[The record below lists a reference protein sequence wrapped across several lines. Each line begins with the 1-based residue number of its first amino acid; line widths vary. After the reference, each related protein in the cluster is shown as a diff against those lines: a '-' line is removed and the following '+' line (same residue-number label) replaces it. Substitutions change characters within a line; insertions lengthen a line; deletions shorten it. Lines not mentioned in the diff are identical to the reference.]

1 MRKRDAACFGE
12 RMQSK
17 TASGLETY
25 VDFLLDAVCVVDE
38 QHRFLHVSA
47 AGERIFGYRP
57 EEMVGKPMIDFVHPD
72 DRERTLQTAAEVVAG
87 AEKIGFENRYLRKD
101 GGIAYLS
108 WSARWSESDRLRVAV
123 ARDIGES
130 RRASLRQAAVYAIS
144 EAAHGEG
151 DPDALFA
158 KVVGILNG
166 LMPTVRICIALHEE
180 DSGEIR
186 FPVAPEA
193 GDQADDAELLAH
205 CRAVAAAGRPVLAA
219 LGDGGRECLGI
230 PLKSENRTIGM
241 LMAGS
246 KGFQPD
252 ETELL
257 EFVSVQVAVA
267 IGRRQLLERL
277 RHLALHDALTRL
289 SNRELFHDRI
299 RRALY
304 RNRRG
309 NAALALLFIDLDKF
323 KEVNDRFGHAGG
335 DTLLQHVSRRIL
347 RGVRESDTVARFGGD
362 EFVVLLE
369 DIESGQWVR
378 SVAENILQA
387 LGQPF
392 ELAGETVRIS
402 ASIGLALSPEHGEDE
417 KQLLRRADEAMYAAK
432 IAGGNRV
439 HL

>member
-1 MRKRDAACFGE
+1 
-12 RMQSK
+12 MQGKAFSL
-17 TASGLETY
+17 LETY
-25 VDFLLDAVCVVDE
+25 VDFLLDAVCVVDDE
-38 QHRFLHVSA
+38 GLFVHISA
-47 AGERIFGYRP
+47 GGERVFGYRP
-57 EEMVGKPMIDFVHPD
+57 EEMVGKPMIGFVHPD
-72 DRERTLQTAAEVVAG
+72 DRERTLRAADEVVHG

-101 GGIAYLS
+101 GSIAYLS

-123 ARDIGES
+123 ARDVGES

-158 KVVGILNG
+158 NVIGILNG

-193 GDQADDAELLAH
+193 GGEGHDAELLAH
-205 CRAVAAAGRPVLAA
+205 CRKVAAAGKPVLAA
-219 LGDGGRECLGI
+219 LGDDGMECLGI

-246 KGFQPD
+246 RGFRPH

-257 EFVSVQVAVA
+257 EFVSVQVAAA
-267 IGRRQLLERL
+267 IDRRQLLEQL
-277 RHLALHDALTRL
+277 RHLALYDALTRL
-289 SNRELFHDRI
+289 ANRELFHDRI
-299 RRALY
+299 RRALH

-309 NAALALLFIDLDKF
+309 KGALALLFIDLDKF
-323 KEVNDRFGHAGG
+323 KEINDRFGHAGG

-378 SVAENILQA
+378 GVADNILQT
-387 LGQPF
+387 LDQPF

-432 IAGGNRV
+432 SAGGNRL

>member
-1 MRKRDAACFGE
+1 
-12 RMQSK
+12 MQGKAFSL
-17 TASGLETY
+17 LETY
-25 VDFLLDAVCVVDE
+25 VDFLLDAVCVVDDE
-38 QHRFLHVSA
+38 GLFVHISA
-47 AGERIFGYRP
+47 GGERVFGYRP
-57 EEMVGKPMIDFVHPD
+57 EEMVGKPMIGFVHPD
-72 DRERTLQTAAEVVAG
+72 DRERTLQAADEVVHG
-87 AEKIGFENRYLRKD
+87 AEMIGFENRYLRKD
-101 GGIAYLS
+101 GSIAYLS
-108 WSARWSESDRLRVAV
+108 WSARWSESERLRVAV
-123 ARDIGES
+123 ARDVGES

-158 KVVGILNG
+158 NVIGILNG

-193 GDQADDAELLAH
+193 GGEGHDAELLAH
-205 CRAVAAAGRPVLAA
+205 CRKVAAAGKPVLAA
-219 LGDGGRECLGI
+219 LGDDGMECLGI

-246 KGFQPD
+246 RGFRPH

-257 EFVSVQVAVA
+257 EFVSVQVAAA
-267 IGRRQLLERL
+267 IDRRQLLERL
-277 RHLALHDALTRL
+277 RHLALYDALTRL
-289 SNRELFHDRI
+289 ANRELFHDRI
-299 RRALY
+299 RRALH

-309 NAALALLFIDLDKF
+309 KGALALLFIDLDKF
-323 KEVNDRFGHAGG
+323 KEINDRFGHAGG

-378 SVAENILQA
+378 GVADNILQA
-387 LGQPF
+387 LDQPF

-432 IAGGNRV
+432 SAGGNRL

>member
-1 MRKRDAACFGE
+1 
-12 RMQSK
+12 MQGKAFSL
-17 TASGLETY
+17 LETY
-25 VDFLLDAVCVVDE
+25 VDFLLDAVCVVDDE
-38 QHRFLHVSA
+38 GLFVHISA
-47 AGERIFGYRP
+47 GGERVFGYRP
-57 EEMVGKPMIDFVHPD
+57 EEMVGKPMIGFVHPD
-72 DRERTLQTAAEVVAG
+72 DRERTLRAADEVVHG

-101 GGIAYLS
+101 GSIAYLS

-123 ARDIGES
+123 ARDVGES

-158 KVVGILNG
+158 NVIGILNG

-193 GDQADDAELLAH
+193 GGEGHDAELLAH
-205 CRAVAAAGRPVLAA
+205 CRKVAAAGKPVLAA
-219 LGDGGRECLGI
+219 LGDDGMECLGI

-246 KGFQPD
+246 RGFRPH

-257 EFVSVQVAVA
+257 EFVSVQVAAA
-267 IGRRQLLERL
+267 IDRRQLLERL
-277 RHLALHDALTRL
+277 RHLALYDALTRL
-289 SNRELFHDRI
+289 ANRELFHDRI
-299 RRALY
+299 RRALH

-309 NAALALLFIDLDKF
+309 KGALALLFIDLDKF
-323 KEVNDRFGHAGG
+323 KEINDRFGHAGG

-378 SVAENILQA
+378 GVADNILQA
-387 LGQPF
+387 LDQPF

-432 IAGGNRV
+432 SAGGNRL

>member
-1 MRKRDAACFGE
+1 
-12 RMQSK
+12 MQGKAFSL
-17 TASGLETY
+17 LETY
-25 VDFLLDAVCVVDE
+25 VDFLLDAVCVVDDE
-38 QHRFLHVSA
+38 GLFVHISA
-47 AGERIFGYRP
+47 GGERVFGYRP
-57 EEMVGKPMIDFVHPD
+57 EEMVGKPMIGFVHPD
-72 DRERTLQTAAEVVAG
+72 DRERTLRAADEVVHG

-101 GGIAYLS
+101 GSIAYLS
-108 WSARWSESDRLRVAV
+108 WSARWSESERLRVAV
-123 ARDIGES
+123 ARDVGES

-158 KVVGILNG
+158 NVIGILNG

-193 GDQADDAELLAH
+193 GGEGHDAELLAH
-205 CRAVAAAGRPVLAA
+205 CRKVAAAGKPVLAA
-219 LGDGGRECLGI
+219 LGDDGMECLGI

-246 KGFQPD
+246 RGFRPH

-257 EFVSVQVAVA
+257 EFVSVQVAAA
-267 IGRRQLLERL
+267 IDRRQLLERL
-277 RHLALHDALTRL
+277 RHLALYDALTRL
-289 SNRELFHDRI
+289 ANRELFHDRI
-299 RRALY
+299 RRALH

-309 NAALALLFIDLDKF
+309 KGALALLFIDLDKF
-323 KEVNDRFGHAGG
+323 KEINDRFGHAGG

-378 SVAENILQA
+378 GVADNILQA
-387 LGQPF
+387 LDQPF

-432 IAGGNRV
+432 SAGGNRL

>member
-1 MRKRDAACFGE
+1 
-12 RMQSK
+12 MQGKAFSL
-17 TASGLETY
+17 LETY
-25 VDFLLDAVCVVDE
+25 VDFLLDAVCVVDDE
-38 QHRFLHVSA
+38 GLFVHISA
-47 AGERIFGYRP
+47 GGERVFGYRP
-57 EEMVGKPMIDFVHPD
+57 EEMVGKPMIGFVHPD
-72 DRERTLQTAAEVVAG
+72 DRERTLRAADEVVHG

-101 GGIAYLS
+101 GSIAYLS

-123 ARDIGES
+123 ARDVGES

-158 KVVGILNG
+158 NVIGILNG

-193 GDQADDAELLAH
+193 GGEGHDAELLAH
-205 CRAVAAAGRPVLAA
+205 CRKVAAAGKPVLAA
-219 LGDGGRECLGI
+219 LGDDGMECLGI
-230 PLKSENRTIGM
+230 PLKSENRAIGM

-246 KGFQPD
+246 RGFRPH

-257 EFVSVQVAVA
+257 EFVSVQVAAA
-267 IGRRQLLERL
+267 IDRRQLLERL
-277 RHLALHDALTRL
+277 RHLALYDALTRL
-289 SNRELFHDRI
+289 ANRELFHDRI
-299 RRALY
+299 RRALH

-309 NAALALLFIDLDKF
+309 KGALALLFIDLDKF
-323 KEVNDRFGHAGG
+323 KEINDRFGHAGG

-378 SVAENILQA
+378 GVADNILQA
-387 LGQPF
+387 LDQPF

-432 IAGGNRV
+432 SAGGNRL